1 MFTISGLGC
10 GLLDFI
16 YADIDFSTEAFASY
30 RSRKSGDGGLEPG
43 KLVFADDFEAF
54 AGAATAKAIERIIGG
69 KSPSTT
75 NIGGPSLVSLIAASQ
90 LLDKDRFELNYAGA
104 IGSDETG
111 DRLRSLLRRTSLGAV
126 SCIAAPGP
134 TPCSYVLSD
143 PRHDGGRGERTF
155 LNVIGAAGE
164 LLPGDIPVASFD
176 ADLVAFGGTAL
187 VPKIHDSLD
196 QLLDQAGRKG
206 AFTVVNTV
214 YDFRHQRENPSARW
228 PLGSGDRSYP
238 LIDLL
243 ITDVEEA
250 LRLSGE
256 DGIDGALA
264 FFQRKGAGAA
274 IITSGADDIA
284 LYAGGAAASSVASS
298 GRFEPCPPTRMP
310 VSLAV
315 VKELRAHPELKGDTT
330 GCGDN
335 FAGGVIADIA
345 MQLEAG
351 VTKLDL
357 RAAAA
362 RGAVCGGL
370 ACFQVGGVFFED
382 RPAQKRDQVEDYLAR
397 YRRDEEGTRGSL

>member
-16 YADIDFSTEAFASY
+16 YADIDFSTEAFAAY
-30 RSRKSGDGGLEPG
+30 RSRRSGDGGLEPG

-54 AGAATAKAIERIIGG
+54 AGEKTAKAIERIIGG
-69 KSPSTT
+69 MSPSTT
-75 NIGGPSLVSLIAASQ
+75 NIGGPALVAMIAASQ
-90 LLDKDRFELNYAGA
+90 LLDPGRFELKYTGA
-104 IGSDETG
+104 IGSDEVG
-111 DRLRSLLRRTSLGAV
+111 DRLRSLLRRTSLGST
-126 SCIAAPGP
+126 SCIHKSGP

-164 LLPGDIPVASFD
+164 LIPDDIPPAFFG

-187 VPKIHDSLD
+187 VPKIHDELD
-196 QLLDQAGRKG
+196 LLLDKAKRRG

-214 YDFRHQRENPSARW
+214 YDFRHQRENPGGRW
-228 PLGSGDRSYP
+228 PLGSSDRSYP

-243 ITDVEEA
+243 IADVEEA

-256 DGIDGALA
+256 DGIEGALA
-264 FFQRKGAGAA
+264 FFQGKGAGAA
-274 IITSGADDIA
+274 IITNGAEDVA
-284 LYAGGAAASSVASS
+284 LYAASS
-298 GRFEPCPPTRMP
+298 GRFEACPPTRMP
-310 VSLAV
+310 VSRAV
-315 VKELRAHPELKGDTT
+315 VEELREHPERKGDTT

-335 FAGGVIADIA
+335 FAGGAIADIA
-345 MQLEAG
+345 AQLESGAK
-351 VTKLDL
+351 KLDL
-357 RAAAA
+357 KAAAA

-382 RPAQKRDQVEDYLAR
+382 HPAQKRERVEDYLAR
-397 YRRDEEGTRGSL
+397 YKRGEK

>member
-16 YADIDFSTEAFASY
+16 YADIDFSTDAFASY

-54 AGAATAKAIERIIGG
+54 AGESTQRAIERIIGG
-69 KSPSTT
+69 RSPSTT
-75 NIGGPSLVSLIAASQ
+75 NIGGPSLVSMIAASQ
-90 LLDKDRFELNYAGA
+90 LLDRGRFEIEYTGA

-111 DRLRSLLRRTSLGAV
+111 DSLRSLLGKTSLGSV
-126 SCIAAPGP
+126 SYVHKSGP

-164 LLPGDIPVASFD
+164 LLPQDIHPSFFE

-187 VPKIHDSLD
+187 VPKIHDELD
-196 QLLDQAGRKG
+196 LLLDQAKRRG

-214 YDFRHQRENPSARW
+214 YDFRHQQENPSARW

-243 ITDVEEA
+243 IADVEEA

-256 DGIDGALA
+256 DSIDGALA
-264 FFQRKGAGAA
+264 FFQAKGVGAA
-274 IITSGADDIA
+274 IITNGAEDIA
-284 LYAGGAAASSVASS
+284 LYAGAADSGAA

-310 VSLAV
+310 VSRSV
-315 VKELRAHPELKGDTT
+315 VEELRAHPELKGDTT

-335 FAGGVIADIA
+335 FAGGAIADIA
-345 MQLEAG
+345 MQLEGGA
-351 VTKLDL
+351 KRLDL
-357 RAAAA
+357 RSAAA

-382 RPAQKRDQVEDYLAR
+382 YPSQKREKVEDYLAR
-397 YRRDEEGTRGSL
+397 YQVGTQGTKGSK